1 MWKSCHACIYGNKS
15 ILCLA
20 QSFVRSDFQHFQVV
34 VTSWSTFW
42 RCPGTG
48 VVNNPKPL
56 PTTITSGVE
65 LTDPSIFFFCVS
77 KQSSRNRKNLEAH
90 HSCVISESRLLGT
103 LKSSRRKK
111 KRKDGD
117 WLKKKKG
124 KWNKW
129 RFCFSDEFRSE
140 RAISSTPPPVT
151 KATWKCLPST
161 ITTHPRRP
169 PSLSPGKHTKLWIF
183 FFFFATMAV
192 AGRNSK
198 QWTLYCFGTY
208 VVPVKQNGDSVRR
221 FVDKSIIGVAIE
233 TNCGRWGQ
241 RTTSP
246 GCAYY
251 AVFSPSS
258 PVHVICVSKH
268 ISQQKKNCTRQKCG
282 HDATWPW
289 RPFSLLAD
297 QPPICAPNK
306 VCL

>member
-65 LTDPSIFFFCVS
+65 LTDPSIFFLFFVS

-111 KRKDGD
+111 KEKMATD
-117 WLKKKKG
+117 WKKKG

-169 PSLSPGKHTKLWIF
+169 PSLSPGKHRKLWIF
-183 FFFFATMAV
+183 FFFCHN
-192 AGRNSK
+192 GRCRSK
-198 QWTLYCFGTY
+198 FEAMNFVLLRH
-208 VVPVKQNGDSVRR
+208 VRSAR
-221 FVDKSIIGVAIE
+221 
-233 TNCGRWGQ
+233 
-241 RTTSP
+241 
-246 GCAYY
+246 
-251 AVFSPSS
+251 
-258 PVHVICVSKH
+258 
-268 ISQQKKNCTRQKCG
+268 
-282 HDATWPW
+282 
-289 RPFSLLAD
+289 
-297 QPPICAPNK
+297 
-306 VCL
+306 

>member
-20 QSFVRSDFQHFQVV
+20 QSFVGSDFQHFQVV

-65 LTDPSIFFFCVS
+65 LTDPSIFFLFFVS

-111 KRKDGD
+111 KEKMATD
-117 WLKKKKG
+117 WKKRQMKQMAVLFFGRVPQWTRHFLHPSSCYEGHVKMSPLDYHHPPATPT
-124 KWNKW
+124 
-129 RFCFSDEFRSE
+129 FS
-140 RAISSTPPPVT
+140 
-151 KATWKCLPST
+151 LPRQT
-161 ITTHPRRP
+161 QKT
-169 PSLSPGKHTKLWIF
+169 LNL

-268 ISQQKKNCTRQKCG
+268 FSQQKKNCTRQKCG

>member
-117 WLKKKKG
+117 WLKKKKANETNG
-124 KWNKW
+124 G
-129 RFCFSDEFRSE
+129 FVFRT
-140 RAISSTPPPVT
+140 SSAVNAPFPPP
-151 KATWKCLPST
+151 LLLL
-161 ITTHPRRP
+161 RRP
-169 PSLSPGKHTKLWIF
+169 RENVSPRLSPPTRDAHLLSPPANTENF
-183 FFFFATMAV
+183 ESFFFFATMAV

-268 ISQQKKNCTRQKCG
+268 FSQQKKNCTRQKCG